1 MRFTVASIKQASLGL
16 LVPLALAACASPL
29 ATGTPAVTDGALTST
44 PTAAERLSAPQAFV
58 HRESAPDCGTET
70 VVRGEGWNVEA
81 RQCFFDAYRQG
92 RAAEFTS
99 TTEWVEGQIVT
110 AHLRSLGAGEAEI
123 WFDPSGDQTQV
134 RWSRQTGCAFH
145 AAEEYV
151 HAPGTGDPVFVQAC
165 HGEGDIEEP
174 SRLIRTD
181 EVSPP
186 PSSFSTVGHGLS

>member
-1 MRFTVASIKQASLGL
+1 MSKSAKGADGWRPVFGL
-16 LVPLALAACASPL
+16 LALLACAACVSPPVS
-29 ATGTPAVTDGALTST
+29 ATPAVTDGTST
-44 PTAAERLSAPQAFV
+44 STTAAAGRLSAPQAFV
-58 HRESAPDCGTET
+58 HREAAPGCGTET
-70 VVRGEGWNVEA
+70 VVHASGWNVVG
-81 RQCFFDAYRQG
+81 RQCFLDAYRQG

-99 TTEWVEGQIVT
+99 TSEWVEGQTVT

-134 RWSRQTGCAFH
+134 RWSRQIGCAFH

-174 SRLIRTD
+174 SRLVRSYAA
-181 EVSPP
+181 SPP
-186 PSSFSTVGHGLS
+186 